1 MKYLL
6 VIITLFVCVSCTNKY
21 SSKYKDKDDLTGED
35 HIIINVFLEKFKSY
49 TYLDLGIKHHSDSNS
64 FLVSYQKKV
73 KIYESFRKLC
83 KENLSSTQK
92 LNYETNFSCSS
103 AEEFKIYKN
112 LFSKDELEQY
122 NNQLASKNVFNFL
135 IDYKQIL
142 IPNIEPIMEKMPI
155 DKKIKILKIYGIF
168 YNNNRTKVLIK
179 YSFNNKVLYQVL
191 KKENNWWKNI
201 INFDT

>member
-6 VIITLFVCVSCTNKY
+6 AIITLFVCVSFANKY
-21 SSKYKDKDDLTGED
+21 PIKDDLTEED
-35 HIIINVFLEKFKSY
+35 YLIINIFLGNFKSY
-49 TYLDLGIKHHSDSNS
+49 TYLDLKINHDSDSNS
-64 FLVSYQKKV
+64 FLAGYQKKV
-73 KIYESFRKLC
+73 KLYESFRKSC
-83 KENLSSTQK
+83 EEKLSNTQK
-92 LNYETNFSCSS
+92 LNYETNFLCSI
-103 AEEFKIYKN
+103 AEELKVYKK

-122 NNQLASKNVFNFL
+122 SNQLASKNIFNFL

-142 IPNIEPIMEKMPI
+142 IPNIEPIKEKTTI
-155 DKKIKILKIYGIF
+155 DKKMKILKIYGIY
-168 YNNNRTKVLIK
+168 YNKNRTKVLIK